1 MSDKRLFMTRKDAA
15 EQIGV
20 SLPTFDEL
28 LRREVHPIPSVRIGR
43 RVFVMPDDLRQ
54 WAEEEKESR
63 AATHGQAI

>member
-1 MSDKRLFMTRKDAA
+1 MAEKQLFITRKDAA

-54 WAEEEKESR
+54 WAEEEKSSG
-63 AATHGQAI
+63 ASAHGPAV